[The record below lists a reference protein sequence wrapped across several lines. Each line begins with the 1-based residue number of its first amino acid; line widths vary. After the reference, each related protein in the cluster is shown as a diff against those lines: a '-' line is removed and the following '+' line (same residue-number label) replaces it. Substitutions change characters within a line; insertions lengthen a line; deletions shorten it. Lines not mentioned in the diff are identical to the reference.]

1 MTKQQLSRQFF
12 IAMEMIHHSTTN
24 LFEQLHDQQ
33 GNPLQNKEQVERL
46 LQKYQA
52 AIKEELSGVREAIK
66 EYHKE

>member
-1 MTKQQLSRQFF
+1 
-12 IAMEMIHHSTTN
+12 
-24 LFEQLHDQQ
+24 
-33 GNPLQNKEQVERL
+33 VERL